1 MPPPPTTQTILIT
14 GATRGLGRGLTAHYL
29 AHPSTTVIAC
39 IRAPTSAAALSLHT
53 LPTGP
58 SSRLLLLPMDAA
70 SEPSVTAALA
80 TLPAH
85 GIDAL
90 TLVIANAAA
99 AGPVGRLEGVDAG
112 AVAAAV
118 VGTGLGPLWVWRGSV
133 GMLRRG
139 GGGKFVAVGSDMG
152 SVGLV
157 GQTGAVP
164 LGAYGAGKAVVNYMV
179 ARVAVEERGVVGGY
193 GGGEEV
199 D

>member
-1 MPPPPTTQTILIT
+1 MPSPPTTQTILIT

-29 AHPSTTVIAC
+29 ARPSTTVIAC
-39 IRAPTSAAALSLHT
+39 IRAPTSPAALSLHT

-80 TLPAH
+80 TLPTH
-85 GIDAL
+85 GIDTL

-99 AGPVGRLEGVDAG
+99 AGPVG
-112 AVAAAV
+112 
-118 VGTGLGPLWVWRGSV
+118 
-133 GMLRRG
+133 
-139 GGGKFVAVGSDMG
+139 
-152 SVGLV
+152 
-157 GQTGAVP
+157 
-164 LGAYGAGKAVVNYMV
+164 
-179 ARVAVEERGVVGGY
+179 GY